1 MDKLQKVLSQ
11 FKAPI
16 RYAFAYG
23 SNVFPQANSTP
34 SNQIDLIFAVTHPQ
48 HWHSLNL
55 RQHPSHYSMLRLGGS
70 PIVDMI
76 QRKGAGVY
84 FNPYVTINDMVIH
97 IQILLN

>member
-1 MDKLQKVLSQ
+1 MNTLPTILSQ

-34 SNQIDLIFAVTHPQ
+34 SNQIDLIFAVTHVQ

-55 RQHPSHYSMLRLGGS
+55 RQYPSHYSLLRLGGS
-70 PIVDMI
+70 SIVDVV
-76 QRKGAGVY
+76 QRQGAGVY
-84 FNPYVTINDMVIH
+84 FNPYVQMNGMVNAP
-97 IQILLN
+97 ILMK